1 MINRRNTE
9 NRVNKINEAALRFVY
24 DDSASLSFDELLT
37 NDKSVIIHQ
46 RNLHFLATE
55 NFKVKKWLS
64 TGLTEGIRYSVDSR
78 YNELRG
84 KMQNSSLYQY
94 FLFLPNFEL
103 YARSLLKVKER
114 REDEENYVLSKM
126 KT

>member
-46 RNLHFLATE
+46 RNLRFLATE

-64 TGLTEGIRYSVDSR
+64 TGLTEGIRYSVDSQ

-94 FLFLPNFEL
+94 FLI
-103 YARSLLKVKER
+103 LK
-114 REDEENYVLSKM
+114 N
-126 KT
+126 